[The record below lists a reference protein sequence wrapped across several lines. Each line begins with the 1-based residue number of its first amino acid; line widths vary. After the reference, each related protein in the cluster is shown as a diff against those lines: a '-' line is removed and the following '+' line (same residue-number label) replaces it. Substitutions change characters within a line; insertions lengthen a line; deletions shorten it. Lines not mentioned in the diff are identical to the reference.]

1 MTIKEFAYATQQHL
15 QASAKGPFKRA
26 HIYEL
31 LAASFGFNSYA
42 ALCANSV
49 FTDVSMP
56 SQIPAKHRSLVRNRC
71 VEMGY
76 QADVADEVSNA
87 LPDFLTEREFGVFG
101 IDGLVALL
109 RTELDGN
116 GEYQADEEDDEP
128 EDWNDSV
135 ESQRAF
141 TDAMVASPILLE
153 GLDNAARKGNAL
165 AHYAL
170 ALIQRFSE
178 DVEEPEPGSEH
189 WYLQAKAGR
198 ILTGV
203 EKEWAAAYEDHLAVS
218 QKYVHHL
225 RAAAALGEPNAL
237 LDLADQFDDPSFF
250 ELGIDRVISNPV
262 SVAEIAERLDRP
274 EDAKRWLTVAA
285 ERGEIDVMR
294 QLIEGYDQSDLYRC
308 WTWVYLAKLL
318 GSDLTQDAH
327 CAINEDGSPYDEDV
341 GGPAFVGGH
350 EGASL
355 DSLSAVQDVAA
366 RQAAQGLYARIQGG
380 TDELSAGYP

>member
-1 MTIKEFAYATQQHL
+1 MTIKEFAYFTQQHL

-49 FTDVSMP
+49 FTNVSMP

-178 DVEEPEPGSEH
+178 DVEEPELGSEH

-203 EKEWAAAYEDHLAVS
+203 EKEWATAYEAHLAMS
-218 QKYVHHL
+218 QQYVHHL

-237 LDLADQFDDPSFF
+237 LDLADQFNDPTFF

-274 EDAKRWLTVAA
+274 EDAKRWLTMAA
-285 ERGEIDVMR
+285 ESGETDAMR
-294 QLIEGYDQSDLYRC
+294 QLIETYDQSDLYRC

-327 CAINEDGSPYDEDV
+327 YAINEDGSPYDEDV

-355 DSLSAVQDVAA
+355 DSLSAVQDIAA

-380 TDELSAGYP
+380 TDI

>member
-1 MTIKEFAYATQQHL
+1 MTIKEFAYSTQQHL

-56 SQIPAKHRSLVRNRC
+56 SQIPAKHRLRVRNRC
-71 VEMGY
+71 IEMGY
-76 QADVADEVSNA
+76 PADVADAVSHA

-109 RTELDGN
+109 RNEWD
-116 GEYQADEEDDEP
+116 GEYPGDEDDEEP
-128 EDWNDSV
+128 EDWTDSV

-203 EKEWAAAYEDHLAVS
+203 EKEWAEAYEAHLAVS

-225 RAAAALGEPNAL
+225 RAAAMLGEPNAL
-237 LDLADQFDDPSFF
+237 LDLADQFNEPTFF
-250 ELGIDRVISNPV
+250 ELGMDRVFSSPAY
-262 SVAEIAERLDRP
+262 VAEIAERLDRP
-274 EDAKRWLTVAA
+274 EDAKRWLTIAA
-285 ERGEIDVMR
+285 EMGDTDAMR
-294 QLIEGYDQSDLYRC
+294 QLIEDYDKNDPLRC
-308 WTWVYLAKLL
+308 WTWLYLAKLL
-318 GSDLTQDAH
+318 GSDLTKDSH
-327 CAINEDGSPYDEDV
+327 YAINEDGSAYDEDV

-350 EGASL
+350 DGVRVEP
-355 DSLSAVQDVAA
+355 LSAALDAA
-366 RQAAQGLYARIQGG
+366 AKNGAQKIYDTIQR
-380 TDELSAGYP
+380 

>member
-1 MTIKEFAYATQQHL
+1 MTIKEFAYSTQQHL
-15 QASAKGPFKRA
+15 QARTKSTFKRA

-31 LAASFGFNSYA
+31 LAASFGFNCYA

-56 SQIPAKHRSLVRNRC
+56 SQLPAKHRSRVWNRC
-71 VEMGY
+71 IEMGY
-76 QADVADEVSNA
+76 PADVADAVSHS
-87 LPDFLTEREFGVFG
+87 LSDFLTEREFGVFG
-101 IDGLVALL
+101 IDGLVAIL
-109 RTELDGN
+109 RTEWDGS
-116 GEYQADEEDDEP
+116 GEFPNADEDDEP
-128 EDWNDSV
+128 EDWNDIV
-135 ESQRAF
+135 DSQQAL

-153 GLDNAARKGNAL
+153 GLENAASKGNPL

-170 ALIQRFSE
+170 ALIQRSSE

-203 EKEWAAAYEDHLAVS
+203 EKEWAEAYEAHLAVS

-237 LDLADQFDDPSFF
+237 LDLADQFNDPTFF
-250 ELGIDRVISNPV
+250 ELGIDRVMANP
-262 SVAEIAERLDRP
+262 AAIADIAERLDRP
-274 EDAKRWLTVAA
+274 EDAKRWLSRAA
-285 ERGEIDVMR
+285 ESGNTEALR
-294 QLIEGYDQSDLYRC
+294 QLVETYDQGDLFRC
-308 WTWVYLAKLL
+308 WTWVYLGKLL

-327 CAINEDGSPYDEDV
+327 YAINEDGSPYDEDV

-350 EGASL
+350 EGVDL
-355 DSLSAVQDVAA
+355 ESLSSARDVAA
-366 RQAAQGLYARIQGG
+366 RQAAQNLYARIQGG
-380 TDELSAGYP
+380 N

>member
-1 MTIKEFAYATQQHL
+1 MTIKEFAYSTQQHL

-71 VEMGY
+71 VEIGY

-116 GEYQADEEDDEP
+116 GEYPADEEDDEP

-178 DVEEPEPGSEH
+178 DAEEPEPGSEH

-203 EKEWAAAYEDHLAVS
+203 EKEWAAAYEAHLAVS

-237 LDLADQFDDPSFF
+237 LDLADQFNDPTFF

-350 EGASL
+350 DGVDLE
-355 DSLSAVQDVAA
+355 SLSATQDVAA
-366 RQAAQGLYARIQGG
+366 KQAAQNLYARIQGG
-380 TDELSAGYP
+380 N